1 MLNVLLANV
10 RLAWPYKERWAPKG
24 RQRRQW
30 QIVQQNCGIGSKLLK
45 LVKKVAKA
53 PITKNWQNGIKWTSE
68 FIWKRDKQ
76 IKNLAN

>member
-45 LVKKVAKA
+45 LV
-53 PITKNWQNGIKWTSE
+53 
-68 FIWKRDKQ
+68 
-76 IKNLAN
+76 